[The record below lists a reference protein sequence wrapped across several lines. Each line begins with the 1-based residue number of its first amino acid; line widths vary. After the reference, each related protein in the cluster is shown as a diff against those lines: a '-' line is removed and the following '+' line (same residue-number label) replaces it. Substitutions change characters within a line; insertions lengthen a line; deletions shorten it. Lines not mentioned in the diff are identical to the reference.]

1 MTYRISG
8 LTLAIA
14 SALAMSQVQ
23 AQDNADW
30 RSQNQDQQ
38 GQQQSQQRAT
48 QGSDTQN
55 RQQIRQGLQVKPLG
69 QWDQNAVYEQGQ
81 FLGENL
87 LDQDVLGQNGEDIG
101 DISNA
106 VLNEQNK
113 IIALIA
119 EVGGFWDMGDT
130 HVIVPWE
137 QARFTRNGVHLPINE
152 DNLEQYQLYGEN
164 SVVKKQAFQK
174 KAIIEDDA
182 DTGQR
187 TWKLTDL
194 INDYSNLS
202 NGAAYGYVNNA
213 VFAKDRQ
220 LLAVIV
226 VPSGVVGRGG
236 PMAYPFYGYESGWA
250 PGDSTFEVPYSD
262 QERSQLPPFDFQ
274 RFQGFWSG
282 QGNRN

>member
-1 MTYRISG
+1 MTYRNATSA
-8 LTLAIA
+8 LALAIA

-23 AQDNADW
+23 AQHNADW

-48 QGSDTQN
+48 
-55 RQQIRQGLQVKPLG
+55 QGLQVKPLG

-213 VFAKDRQ
+213 VFAKDGQ

-262 QERSQLPPFDFQ
+262 QERSQLSPFDFQ

-282 QGNRN
+282 QDNRN